1 MKDVFARLGAEKRDR
16 ILNAAIEEFACKSYE
31 DASTNQI
38 VAAAGIGKGMLF
50 HYFGSKRELYLDLY
64 QYARKQM
71 DQEVYQRLHY
81 DVSLPQV
88 LKELARRMVE
98 TFRLYPA
105 ITDFIARCN
114 GETSPE
120 VAEDIARLRKERGT
134 QLKEDILGRVLDLEQ
149 LKPNLQRDEARDLI
163 RWALEGCFGSISRAY
178 HGEALDDPAV
188 VKLLERYDMYMDI
201 LYEAFYQPDGRVE
214 P

>member
-1 MKDVFARLGAEKRDR
+1 MKEVFARLGTEKRDR
-16 ILNAAIEEFACKSYE
+16 ILNAAIEEFASKSYE

-38 VAAAGIGKGMLF
+38 VAAAEIGKGMLF

-71 DQEVYQRLHY
+71 DQEVYQKLQY

-88 LKELARRMVE
+88 LKDLARRMVE

-105 ITDFIARCN
+105 ITDFISRCN

-120 VAEDIARLRKERGT
+120 VAEDIARLRKERGA
-134 QLKEDILGRVLDLEQ
+134 QFKEDLLGRVLDLEQ
-149 LKPNLQRDEARDLI
+149 LKPNLPPDEARDLI
-163 RWALEGCFGSISRAY
+163 RWALEGCLGSIGRAY
-178 HGEALDDPAV
+178 HGETLDDPAV
-188 VKLLERYDMYMDI
+188 AKLLERYDTYMDT
-201 LYEAFYQPDGRVE
+201 LYEAFYQPDGRDT